1 VRVDVV
7 TIFPEYLAPLRLSLV
22 GKAVR
27 DGLLDLRVHDLREW
41 ATDRH
46 RTVDDTPFGGG
57 AGMVMRPDVWGAALD
72 QVCAP
77 GAQVLLPSPA
87 GVPFSQ
93 PIAQRLAGAEH
104 LVIACGRYEGID
116 ARVLEHMAARG
127 PATEVSIG
135 DYVVNG
141 GEVAALVVVEAVARL
156 LPGVLGN
163 PQSLVE
169 ESHAGDGLL
178 EYPVYTKPPS
188 WAGLAVPDVLLSGHH
203 GQVARWRRDR
213 SLERTA
219 DRRPDLLARL
229 DPDVLDPADLSTLA
243 DLGWTV
249 GDGRLVGPA

>member
-7 TIFPEYLAPLRLSLV
+7 TIFPEYLAPLQLSLV

-27 DGLLDLRVHDLREW
+27 DGLLDLRVHDLRGF

-57 AGMVMRPDVWGAALD
+57 AGMVMRPDVWGTALD
-72 QVCAP
+72 SVLDA
-77 GAQVLLPSPA
+77 GAHLVVPAPA
-87 GVPFSQ
+87 GVPFDQ
-93 PIAQRLAGAEH
+93 AMADRLAGEQH
-104 LVIACGRYEGID
+104 LVLACGRYEGID
-116 ARVLEHMAARG
+116 ARVVEHYASLG
-127 PATEVSIG
+127 TVTEVSIG

-169 ESHAGDGLL
+169 ESYAGDGLL
-178 EYPVYTKPPS
+178 EYPVYTKPPA
-188 WAGLAVPDVLLSGHH
+188 WAGRPVPPVLLSGHH

-219 DRRPDLLARL
+219 QRRPDLLARL
-229 DPDVLDPADLSTLA
+229 DPTRLDGADLSTLA
-243 DLGWTV
+243 GLGWV
-249 GDGRLVGPA
+249 VADGKLRGPG